1 MRNLKIPLLILL
13 GLVLLF
19 HLSPL
24 GFSSPQGDKAQAP
37 AETPSREEDIA
48 PILMALIIILLAAKM
63 GGDLCERIGQPA
75 VLGELI
81 FGVILGNF
89 YLTGLHWFEPL
100 KHHITIEVF
109 AQIGV
114 IILLFQ
120 VGLESNVEQMRSV
133 GLSSFL
139 VATFGVITPFFLG
152 WGVSSLFMPQA
163 SVFIHI
169 FVGATLT
176 ATSVGI
182 TARVLQDM
190 QKIDTKEARIILG
203 GAVIDD
209 ILGLI
214 ILSVAVGIIT
224 AANAGE
230 PSLHPSQILIIIG
243 KAVFFLM
250 GALALGGILSR
261 GMFAIALRSK
271 ARGLLITVA
280 LLFCFL
286 LAYIANL
293 IGLAPIVGAFAAGL
307 ILDEVHYRRFLERG
321 EHRIEELLQPISNF
335 LVPIFFVHMGMKVDL
350 TSFGN
355 LGIIGF
361 AAVLTLAAILGK
373 QICSLGVYEKGL
385 NRLAVG
391 VGMIP
396 RGEVGLIF
404 VGIGSQMVLG
414 GVPVID
420 QNTFAAVVIMVI
432 VTTLVT
438 PPLLKVAFARGGDSQ
453 KRREEGAPELNQELK
468 APQE

>member
-1 MRNLKIPLLILL
+1 
-13 GLVLLF
+13 
-19 HLSPL
+19 LSPF
-24 GFSSPQGDKAQAP
+24 GFSSSQGEEAQPKAEAS
-37 AETPSREEDIA
+37 AGEEDIA
-48 PILMALIIILLAAKM
+48 PILVALIIILLAAKM
-63 GGDLCERIGQPA
+63 GGDLCERIKQPA
-75 VLGELI
+75 VLGELV

-89 YLTGLHWFEPL
+89 
-100 KHHITIEVF
+100 
-109 AQIGV
+109 GV
-114 IILLFQ
+114 
-120 VGLESNVEQMRSV
+120 V
-133 GLSSFL
+133 
-139 VATFGVITPFFLG
+139 TPFFLG
-152 WGVSSLFMPQA
+152 WGVSSVFMPQA
-163 SVFIHI
+163 SVYVHI

-190 QKIDTKEARIILG
+190 QKIATKEARIILG
-203 GAVIDD
+203 AAVIDD

-214 ILSVAVGIIT
+214 ILSVAAGIIT
-224 AANAGE
+224 AANTGE
-230 PSLHPSQILIIIG
+230 ASLQLSQILIIVG
-243 KAVFFLM
+243 KAAFFLM

-261 GMFAIALRSK
+261 SMFAIALRSK
-271 ARGLLITVA
+271 ARGLLVTVA

-361 AAVLTLAAILGK
+361 AGVLTLAAVLGK
-373 QICSLGVYEKGL
+373 QICSLGVYERGL
-385 NRLAVG
+385 NRWAVG

-420 QNTFAAVVIMVI
+420 QNTFSAVVIMVI
-432 VTTLVT
+432 VSTLIT
-438 PPLLKVAFARGGDSQ
+438 PPLLKVVFAHGGNSL
-453 KRREEGAPELNQELK
+453 KEGAEATKELDQELK
-468 APQE
+468 TPQE

>member
-1 MRNLKIPLLILL
+1 LRNLKIPLLILL
-13 GLVLLF
+13 GLVLLL

-37 AETPSREEDIA
+37 ADTPSGEEDIA
-48 PILMALIIILLAAKM
+48 PILVALIIILLAAKM

-100 KHHITIEVF
+100 KHHITIDVL

-190 QKIDTKEARIILG
+190 QKITTKEARIILG

-224 AANAGE
+224 AANAGG
-230 PSLHPSQILIIIG
+230 PSLHPSQILIMIG

-271 ARGLLITVA
+271 A

-321 EHRIEELLQPISNF
+321 EHRIEELLQPISSF

-373 QICSLGVYEKGL
+373 QICSLGVYERGL
-385 NRLAVG
+385 NRWAVG

-438 PPLLKVAFARGGDSQ
+438 PPLLKAVFARGGDSE

>member
-1 MRNLKIPLLILL
+1 LRNPKIFLLILL
-13 GLVLLF
+13 SLILLL
-19 HLSPL
+19 HYCPL
-24 GFSSPQGDKAQAP
+24 GFSSPEGDKAEPP
-37 AETPSREEDIA
+37 AENPSTEEDIA
-48 PILMALIIILLAAKM
+48 PILVALIIILLAAKM
-63 GGDLCERIGQPA
+63 GGDLCERIRQPA
-75 VLGELI
+75 VLGELV
-81 FGVILGNF
+81 FGVLLGNF

-100 KHHITIEVF
+100 KHHITINVL

-120 VGLESNVEQMRSV
+120 VGLESNVEQMMSV

-163 SVFIHI
+163 SAFIHI

-182 TARVLQDM
+182 TARVLQDL
-190 QKIDTKEARIILG
+190 QKITTKEARIILG
-203 GAVIDD
+203 AAVIDD
-209 ILGLI
+209 IMGLI

-230 PSLHPSQILIIIG
+230 ASLHPSQILIIIG
-243 KAVFFLM
+243 KAVFFLL

-286 LAYIANL
+286 LAYVASR

-335 LVPIFFVHMGMKVDL
+335 LVPIFFVHMGMRVDL
-350 TSFGN
+350 ASFGN

-361 AAVLTLAAILGK
+361 AGVLTLAAILGK
-373 QICSLGVYEKGL
+373 QVCSLGVYERGL
-385 NRLAVG
+385 NRWAVG

-404 VGIGSQMVLG
+404 AGIGSQMVLG

-420 QNTFAAVVIMVI
+420 QNVFSAVVIMVI
-432 VTTLVT
+432 VTTLIT
-438 PPLLKVAFARGGDSQ
+438 PPFLKLVFAHGGDSQ
-453 KRREEGAPELNQELK
+453 NKGKKQTQELNHQLK